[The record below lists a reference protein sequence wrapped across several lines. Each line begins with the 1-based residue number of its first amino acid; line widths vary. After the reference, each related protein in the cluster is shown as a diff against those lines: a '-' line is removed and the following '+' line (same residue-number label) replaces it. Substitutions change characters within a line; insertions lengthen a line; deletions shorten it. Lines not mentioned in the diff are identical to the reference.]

1 MRVSEHPGITRAHR
15 VDCRDWPAAIFRRR
29 TLPSSS
35 RCGPAGL
42 SPGEPCPC
50 LPVMPKGSR
59 GHTPFLALV
68 SRMPPTGGARALGDR
83 FQEELTLSAA
93 RRSARSPGPWTG
105 APHGPLRASPAPTGW
120 KENVG
125 APASLGAGDASTPL
139 TSSPCPLCAAVV
151 HERGELLHRPVERHG
166 HARPLL
172 FHRRNCVPVSG
183 LFLSWRQVA
192 LASLG
197 RRGEGKIP
205 DVQAQI
211 SLCPAPPGLSQKATG
226 SASWRHSMPAK
237 SCFRSSPPGA
247 LSLKRDPQCFT
258 LLTELGAGSLGSEEA
273 GER

>member
-1 MRVSEHPGITRAHR
+1 MPVPARHAEGLTGAHAVPGPCFTDAAYRGCSGSGGSFSRRADFVSSTA
-15 VDCRDWPAAIFRRR
+15 FSS
-29 TLPSSS
+29 LP
-35 RCGPAGL
+35 RPL
-42 SPGEPCPC
+42 
-50 LPVMPKGSR
+50 
-59 GHTPFLALV
+59 
-68 SRMPPTGGARALGDR
+68 D
-83 FQEELTLSAA
+83 
-93 RRSARSPGPWTG
+93 RRSARATPRITG
-105 APHGPLRASPAPTGW
+105 SNRGW

-183 LFLSWRQVA
+183 LFLSWCQVA

-211 SLCPAPPGLSQKATG
+211 SLCPAPQGLSQKATS